1 MPIKGASLL
10 LGGTITPSA
19 GTAKTFTEVGETIK
33 NGVKVSDLSVTDA
46 RLRPT
51 ITCINRP
58 AALNSLGVYVS
69 KDKRTM
75 KLVWP
80 KLLADGTIKFNVRD
94 IRIED
99 HPETTDVEKAN
110 MNSYAA
116 QLFVDADFQ
125 QFVINGAVA

>member
-10 LGGTITPSA
+10 LDGTITPSA
-19 GTAKTFTEVGETIK
+19 GTAKSFTEVGETIK
-33 NGVKVSDLSVTDA
+33 NGVKVSDLSVADA

-58 AALNSLGVYVS
+58 ASLNGLGVYIS
-69 KDKRTM
+69 KDKRTI

-80 KLLADGTIKFNVRD
+80 KLLADGTIKFNIRD

-99 HPETTDVEKAN
+99 HPETTETEKRQ

-125 QFVINGAVA
+125 QFILNGSIA